1 MYIYIFI
8 WLFLIGGVV
17 NITQLYNIEKNE
29 NNIVVKRWISL
40 MAVVLFFPVFW
51 TACLGTPVND
61 VPIYIASYKLIP
73 NTWQGMIN
81 YILKEDSGQGFIV
94 LEWIIKCIFHGDVTA
109 FRICLALIHSVPVIY
124 IFRKYCEQYW
134 IGIYLFVASA
144 CPMAWMMN
152 GMRQFV
158 AVVIIFSALPL
169 MIRKE
174 YMKVILLVILATTF
188 HMSAIIMLPIVF
200 IVQGKAWNKKTL
212 IFIAVAIV
220 AVFALNNN
228 ATLTDSLLQGTE
240 YAGSISA
247 MAAGGDDGVNPI
259 RVLVSAVPMLLSF
272 IERRIIR
279 EENNQL
285 IHICVNMSIITVGL
299 NLVAMVTSGILVGR
313 LAIYTN
319 LYGFLI
325 LPYLIRKGFTKES
338 QKIVNI
344 MLVILYFIYY
354 LVEVQ

>member
-1 MYIYIFI
+1 
-8 WLFLIGGVV
+8 
-17 NITQLYNIEKNE
+17 
-29 NNIVVKRWISL
+29 
-40 MAVVLFFPVFW
+40 
-51 TACLGTPVND
+51 
-61 VPIYIASYKLIP
+61 
-73 NTWQGMIN
+73 
-81 YILKEDSGQGFIV
+81 
-94 LEWIIKCIFHGDVTA
+94 
-109 FRICLALIHSVPVIY
+109 
-124 IFRKYCEQYW
+124 
-134 IGIYLFVASA
+134 
-144 CPMAWMMN
+144 
-152 GMRQFV
+152 
-158 AVVIIFSALPL
+158 
-169 MIRKE
+169 
-174 YMKVILLVILATTF
+174 MKVILLVILATTF